1 MTTLEHETLRT
12 FLSSAWFA
20 EDEAV
25 PTVARLLEQP
35 CDE

>member
-1 MTTLEHETLRT
+1 MTTLEQTEHETLRT

-25 PTVARLLEQP
+25 PTVAR
-35 CDE
+35 